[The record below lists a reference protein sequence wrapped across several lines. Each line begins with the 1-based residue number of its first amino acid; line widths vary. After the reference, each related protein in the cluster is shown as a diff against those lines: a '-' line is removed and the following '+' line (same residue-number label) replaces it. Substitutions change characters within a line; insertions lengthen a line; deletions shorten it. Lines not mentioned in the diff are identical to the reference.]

1 MEEIR
6 EDEKKGGEKG
16 DSYVHL
22 AWPPLYDSRGN
33 RADREGMRA
42 TANWVAAAS
51 FFGAR
56 APSDAYLRYFGVANH
71 NTR

>member
-1 MEEIR
+1 M
-6 EDEKKGGEKG
+6 
-16 DSYVHL
+16 HL

-33 RADREGMRA
+33 QPGREGGMRA

-51 FFGAR
+51 FSNAR